1 MRPAVCDRDCF
12 GVHFAEPLAQG
23 FPCVRHC
30 AYDRAARLVHY
41 ISRPQLAHLR
51 SLRSCQLCDDCRRKT
66 TSLARVRGV
75 KPESPALSLVLEYDD
90 ELSFET
96 PDAIAEHCSTSRA
109 ASAGM
114 RNNLPPRRKARNS
127 PLLIRLRTCRSLH
140 PHSAASDFGV

>member
-1 MRPAVCDRDCF
+1 MCTAALCLSMCGETCPRPARAAATRNPFFTAATGLRPAVCDRDCF

-75 KPESPALSLVLEYDD
+75 KPESPALSLVLEHDD
-90 ELSFET
+90 ELSF
-96 PDAIAEHCSTSRA
+96 
-109 ASAGM
+109 
-114 RNNLPPRRKARNS
+114 
-127 PLLIRLRTCRSLH
+127 
-140 PHSAASDFGV
+140 